1 MKKKLLT
8 GLLIIILAFVVLVLA
23 RFAVLELSS
32 ESYSGSR
39 ASSMRA
45 MMQIEGSAQVSKRN
59 YASAVFEPHQATQAI
74 EQKYE
79 KVADLMNAS
88 ADFASDERK
97 ARAAVVTQHGIIQ
110 EEQRLTANET
120 QRLHLVIG
128 VPPDGFD
135 ASVDVLKQVGVN
147 HRAEI
152 TKTDKTN
159 EFLELRAKR
168 TSLEKTRDALL
179 ALKTHGGKVEELV
192 SLEKEVLQLE
202 SQIQAL
208 GVTLGQFD
216 KENQFCTV
224 RFALTEDGATHSN
237 HHLSNLFS
245 AIEWASQAYLVIL
258 GIALLGLLCIV
269 LALVGL
275 EKAKLLVPENRG

>member
-8 GLLIIILAFVVLVLA
+8 GLLIIAGAFVILVLA

-32 ESYSGSR
+32 DYGSHVSAGGFARQSR
-39 ASSMRA
+39 A
-45 MMQIEGSAQVSKRN
+45 AQEASKRN
-59 YASAVFEPHQATQAI
+59 YASVVFTPHQTAAAI

-79 KVADLMNAS
+79 KVGDLSNLSSDFS
-88 ADFASDERK
+88 ADERK
-97 ARAAVVTQHGIIQ
+97 ARTAVVAQHGIIQ
-110 EEQRLTANET
+110 EEQNTIGRGARVLQLT
-120 QRLHLVIG
+120 IG
-128 VPPDGFD
+128 VPPDTFD
-135 ASVDVLKQVGVN
+135 NSVEVLKQVGRN
-147 HRAEI
+147 QHAEI

-159 EFLELRAKR
+159 EFLDLRAKR
-168 TSLEKTRDALL
+168 GSLEKTRDALL
-179 ALKTHGGKVEELV
+179 ALKSQGGKLEELIV
-192 SLEKEVLQLE
+192 LEKEVLLLE
-202 SQIQAL
+202 NQIQAL

-224 RFALTEDGATHSN
+224 RFALVEDISGPSRN
-237 HHLSNLFS
+237 HLGNLLT